1 MMTTR
6 RHNTGTSRASTAARN
21 APSKVRFFLWSAL
34 SAVLGLVLAAFVWV
48 RILHHGPPR
57 GLLKD
62 IRAGIAARHI
72 QDPDKRLLKYLDAR
86 YGPMSAAA
94 NRQRAFL
101 DFFSVD
107 HIKGLQLLVRYSP
120 PAQRQA
126 NIDAMARW
134 VAGYRVSLTPDER
147 AALNARLQSA
157 QGRAMLRRAT
167 AQYNAE
173 DVQYRGATAP
183 VISQLLRTI
192 YEVEHGR

>member
-1 MMTTR
+1 MTTV
-6 RHNTGTSRASTAARN
+6 RHKDGTSRAGTAPQN
-21 APSKVRFFLWSAL
+21 APPRLRLLLWSGL
-34 SAVLGLVLAAFVWV
+34 SAVLALTLAAFVWV

-57 GLLKD
+57 GLIRD

-72 QDPDKRLLKYLDAR
+72 QDPDKRLLKYLEVR
-86 YGPMSAAA
+86 YGPMSDPA

-101 DFFSVD
+101 DFFNVD

-120 PAQRQA
+120 PTQRQA
-126 NIDAMARW
+126 NIEAMARW
-134 VAGYRVSLTPDER
+134 VAAYRTSLTPEER
-147 AALNARLQSA
+147 TALNARFQSA
-157 QGRAMLRRAT
+157 QGKAMLRRAT
-167 AQYNAE
+167 GQYNSE